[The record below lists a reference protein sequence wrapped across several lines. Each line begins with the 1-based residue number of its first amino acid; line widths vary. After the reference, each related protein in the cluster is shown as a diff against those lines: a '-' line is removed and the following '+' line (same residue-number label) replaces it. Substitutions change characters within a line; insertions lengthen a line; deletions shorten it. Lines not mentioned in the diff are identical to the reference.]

1 MKKLLLVLFFL
12 SLLFISCRKRRDAP
26 ALTKENIAGIYKITS
41 ITSRDSPDSPE
52 YDALADDP
60 PCIKDNLYTFTVDN
74 KLICTDAGLQC
85 EPQAQWTINWSLAE
99 DSHNYHWIQ
108 SRRHH
113 KIHWLALE
121 ITLNWSEAY
130 DKITYTS
137 NSRRRLHHNLS
148 RKMLD
153 RKHRTI

>member
-52 YDALADDP
+52 YDALADDA

-99 DSHNYHWIQ
+99 DSTITIGFNHGAITKFTGSQ
-108 SRRHH
+108 
-113 KIHWLALE
+113 LE

-130 DKITYTS
+130 DRITYT
-137 NSRRRLHHNLS
+137 RQ
-148 RKMLD
+148 
-153 RKHRTI
+153 

>member
-1 MKKLLLVLFFL
+1 MKYVSNPILMKKLPLVLFFL
-12 SLLFISCRKRRDAP
+12 SLLFISCRKRREAP

-41 ITSRDSPDSPE
+41 ITSRDAPDSPE
-52 YDALADDP
+52 YDALADDE

-99 DSHNYHWIQ
+99 DSTITIGFNHGAITKFTGSQ
-108 SRRHH
+108 
-113 KIHWLALE
+113 LE

-130 DKITYTS
+130 DRITYT
-137 NSRRRLHHNLS
+137 RQ
-148 RKMLD
+148 
-153 RKHRTI
+153 